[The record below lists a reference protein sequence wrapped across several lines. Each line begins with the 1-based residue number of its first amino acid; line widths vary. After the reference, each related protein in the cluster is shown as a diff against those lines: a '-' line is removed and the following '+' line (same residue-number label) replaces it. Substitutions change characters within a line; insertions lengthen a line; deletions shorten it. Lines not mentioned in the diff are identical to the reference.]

1 MEIVEYAF
9 KRGAAT
15 RITER
20 LITMLKSDWAHKQ
33 TWKMFNL
40 CLIILHDPQLA
51 FLCLVLQRLTAE
63 EGKTMLHD

>member
-33 TWKMFNL
+33 TWKMFKL
-40 CLIILHDPQLA
+40 VPYYFIRPTISIFILSTSALNCRGRKNYA
-51 FLCLVLQRLTAE
+51 A
-63 EGKTMLHD
+63 

>member
-1 MEIVEYAF
+1 MVEYAV

-33 TWKMFNL
+33 TW
-40 CLIILHDPQLA
+40 
-51 FLCLVLQRLTAE
+51 
-63 EGKTMLHD
+63 